1 MGMLAIFC
9 TNSINILAGI
19 NGIEVGQ
26 SVVIGGSIVAF
37 NLLELPSS
45 WGSKH
50 VFSLYLLLPFM
61 GVSLALL
68 KHNWWVGSSLRTCDL
83 HSPLCAGTHHVCLL
97 ETLTVTLL
105 A

>member
-26 SVVIGGSIVAF
+26 SVVIGASIVVF

-45 WGSKH
+45 WGPKH

-68 KHNWWVGSSLRTCDL
+68 KHNWWVW
-83 HSPLCAGTHHVCLL
+83 HV
-97 ETLTVTLL
+97 
-105 A
+105 